1 MSSFFFPQGFLTG
14 VLQEYA
20 RHPDRQIAIDEL
32 VFSFKF
38 TEMTKERCSIKAAEG
53 VYIHGLYME
62 GACWDNSK
70 KILTEPIKVILLSK
84 LRTNFIT

>member
-38 TEMTKERCSIKAAEG
+38 TEMTKERCSIKAVEG
-53 VYIHGLYME
+53 VYIHGLYLE